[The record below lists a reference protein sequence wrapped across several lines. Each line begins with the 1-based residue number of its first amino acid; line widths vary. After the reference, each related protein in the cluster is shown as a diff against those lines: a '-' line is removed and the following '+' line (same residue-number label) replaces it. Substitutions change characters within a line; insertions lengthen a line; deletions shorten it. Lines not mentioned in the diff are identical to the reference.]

1 MADKKISQLSSASTP
16 VAGTEVLPIVQSS
29 STVKVSIDNLT
40 KGRVVNALTFDTD
53 VAAAAVTLTGTTLAA
68 DGTDANININ
78 VTPKGTG
85 EVALPKVNIDGGA
98 IDGVTI
104 GTNAV
109 CTDAR
114 VDNLKLD
121 GNTVSSTSGNLS
133 LLAASN
139 TIFVETN
146 NELKFVNPSGTAS
159 SAIKNAGGGSLSL
172 YGYTTEMLRINET
185 TNVLAFADLKFNTA
199 GQGIDFAANTHAAG
213 MTSEKLTWY
222 EEGTWTATLNDGSAT
237 VNLGTGY
244 YTRMGRVV
252 NVILNAYDKS
262 MAGLN
267 TANDL
272 YITGLPFTPS
282 QDSFVAWVPFLNVA
296 STGFMLQAVGGPARI
311 LVRRTNNNVDN
322 NTVSLSVFGSPAN
335 MSWFFNLSYI
345 V

>member
-68 DGTDANININ
+68 DGTDTNININ
-78 VTPKGTG
+78 ITPKGTG

-104 GTNAV
+104 GTNSV

-114 VDNLKLD
+114 IDNLKLD
-121 GNTVSSTSGNLS
+121 GNTLSAQSGNLS
-133 LLAASN
+133 LTAAGKV
-139 TIFVETN
+139 IFVDTD
-146 NELKFVNPSGTAS
+146 NEIKFVNPSGTAS
-159 SAIKNAGGGSLSL
+159 GAIKNAGGGSLSL
-172 YGYTTEMLRINET
+172 YGYTAEMLRINET
-185 TNVLAFADLKFNTA
+185 TNVLAFADLKFNTS
-199 GQGIDFAANTHAAG
+199 GQGIDFSANTHAAG

-237 VNLGTGY
+237 VSLGTAY
-244 YTRMGRVV
+244 YTRIGRVV
-252 NVILNAYDKS
+252 TVWLNAYNKS

-272 YITGLPFTPS
+272 YITGLPFAPG
-282 QDSFVAWVPFLNVA
+282 QDSVAAWVPFLNVA
-296 STGFMLQAVGGPARI
+296 STGFLLEASSVNNRI
-311 LVRRTNNNVDN
+311 IPKRTNNNVDN
-322 NTVSLSVFGSPAN
+322 NTVTLAVFSSPAN